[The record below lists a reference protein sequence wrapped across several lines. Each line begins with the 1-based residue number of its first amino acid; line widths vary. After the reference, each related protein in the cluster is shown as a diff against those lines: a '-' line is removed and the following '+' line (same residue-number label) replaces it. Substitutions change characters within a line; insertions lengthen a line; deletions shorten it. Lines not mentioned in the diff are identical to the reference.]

1 VSQPTYQRV
10 HLGHVLPSRNMQ
22 GISDIPSVV
31 VDDMPPVRPTVRDTA
46 ATPCTRHLAN
56 DRRSLGRLTEIL
68 VGFLEPSSVPV
79 KHLVA
84 VRRHVLVMLVPQL
97 LVPKNVTGT

>member
-1 VSQPTYQRV
+1 MTSETSSLPA
-10 HLGHVLPSRNMQ
+10 HVAGSLDEGPVEFGAR
-22 GISDIPSVV
+22 SVV

>member
-1 VSQPTYQRV
+1 
-10 HLGHVLPSRNMQ
+10 
-22 GISDIPSVV
+22 
-31 VDDMPPVRPTVRDTA
+31 
-46 ATPCTRHLAN
+46 
-56 DRRSLGRLTEIL
+56 